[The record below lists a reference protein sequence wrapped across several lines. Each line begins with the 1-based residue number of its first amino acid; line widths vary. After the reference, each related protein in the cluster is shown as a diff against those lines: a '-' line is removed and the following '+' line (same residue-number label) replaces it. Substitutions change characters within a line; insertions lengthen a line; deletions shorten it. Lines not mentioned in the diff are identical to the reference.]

1 MGISASIS
9 FKHVAYFWEISRNI
23 KRRGF
28 AVSKKIFGVEG
39 LMRIYSGMQKVV
51 REDQKEVGCCKKSFS
66 KGIGV
71 TAPKARKRDKLKV
84 FL

>member
-1 MGISASIS
+1 M
-9 FKHVAYFWEISRNI
+9 AYFWEISRNL

-28 AVSKKIFGVEG
+28 VVSKKIFGVEA
-39 LMRIYSGMQKVV
+39 LMRIYTGMQKVV